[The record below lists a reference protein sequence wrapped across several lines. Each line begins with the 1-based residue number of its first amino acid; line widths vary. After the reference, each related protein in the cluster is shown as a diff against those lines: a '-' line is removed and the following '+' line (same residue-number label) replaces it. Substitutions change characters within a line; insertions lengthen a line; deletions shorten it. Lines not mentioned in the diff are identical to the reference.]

1 MGAGFL
7 MFVVFGVV
15 GLSAVAG
22 AVLLFR
28 ARRMVVGSGPPVCGQ
43 CGYNLTGSESNRCPE
58 CGKLF
63 IEAGIYRGTLPAHE
77 SARRRLGWAFIS
89 LPLLLFILL
98 SGGLLIALASARA
111 ARLQA
116 QVAAA
121 QAATAAQQAQAQQQ
135 FTRGLLRKT
144 EGHAEESNGAA
155 PAKAGERR
163 SDEGN

>member
-7 MFVVFGVV
+7 LFVVFGVV
-15 GLSAVAG
+15 GVSAVAG

-63 IEAGIYRGTLPAHE
+63 IEAGVYRGATPAHE
-77 SARRRLGWAFIS
+77 SARKRLGWAFIS
-89 LPLLLFILL
+89 LPLLLILL
-98 SGGLLIALASARA
+98 LTGGLLIALATARR

-121 QAATAAQQAQAQQQ
+121 QAATAAQQARAQQQ
-135 FTRGLLRKT
+135 FTRGLLEKA
-144 EGHAEESNGAA
+144 EGRSDESGEAA
-155 PAKAGERR
+155 PAKAGAER